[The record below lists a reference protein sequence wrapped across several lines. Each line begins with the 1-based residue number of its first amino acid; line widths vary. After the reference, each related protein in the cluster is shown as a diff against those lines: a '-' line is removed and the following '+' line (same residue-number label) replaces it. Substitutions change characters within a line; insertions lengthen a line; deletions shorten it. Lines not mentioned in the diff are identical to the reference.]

1 MIAGF
6 EGPSSGEVFLQGED
20 GAQVPPNKRE
30 VNRAFESSALFP
42 HWAVE
47 ENIGI
52 G

>member
-6 EGPSSGEVFLQGED
+6 EGPCSGEVFLQAKD

-30 VNRAFESSALFP
+30 VNRVFESSALFP